1 MSGKIAQEIS
11 QTKPFT
17 AVEEEI
23 FLNLARTTEFL
34 SQGLAE
40 LFRQYNLSLTQYN
53 VLRILRGAG
62 PEGLSCTDA
71 ARRMITHDP
80 DITRL
85 FDRLEAREL
94 IARTRSKTDR
104 RVVVAVITASGLELL
119 GQIDQP
125 LLDLHGEQFGSL
137 SLDEKARL
145 IDFLERLRP

>member
-1 MSGKIAQEIS
+1 MPGKIAQEIS
-11 QTKPFT
+11 QTKPFP

-23 FLNLARTTEFL
+23 FLNLARTTEYL
-34 SQGLAE
+34 SQGLGD
-40 LFRQYNLSLTQYN
+40 LFRHYNLSLTQYN

-85 FDRLEAREL
+85 FDRLEARQL
-94 IARTRSKTDR
+94 IARTRSQTDR
-104 RVVVAVITASGLELL
+104 RVVVAVITGNGQDLL
-119 GQIDQP
+119 SQIDQP
-125 LLDLHGEQFGSL
+125 LLDLHERQFGAL
-137 SLDEKARL
+137 NQEEKVRL